1 MKIRHTVRP
10 VKRAS
15 CKENIAELLFYL
27 NQNFMCVKDPPP
39 HIDWADRLYQY
50 EKLLLAEHLINKVL
64 SLSPYTNAERRFLIS
79 QNYSDLMRWYFDL
92 WCYIYGPPV
101 VKS

>member
-1 MKIRHTVRP
+1 MAADLRE
-10 VKRAS
+10 AL
-15 CKENIAELLFYL
+15 E
-27 NQNFMCVKDPPP
+27 
-39 HIDWADRLYQY
+39 HISVDLYVNSLMIHRLYWADRLYQY

-92 WCYIYGPPV
+92 WCYIYGPPA